1 MGGGITVTMALVD
14 CVPVIL
20 FMVAAVILQRDL
32 YDLLPKGAYSLV
44 AAGSIMAF
52 LGGLMKAL
60 WKILYATGVCDYVLL
75 DHALF
80 VLQGPGFLL
89 FFLGLTGLFW
99 WGRAS
104 GENNAEPAALAAGAA
119 PAATTTSI
127 PFIVMQVV
135 GLGGAQVLLA
145 VAGARRGSR
154 LAPVAFAL
162 AFVFMLG
169 MGYLGAKFGDSSSMH
184 WVAQLTNTLSM
195 ACFLWGT
202 LLLHKVGYVS
212 GTREER

>member
-14 CVPVIL
+14 CVPVAL
-20 FMVAAVILQRDL
+20 FMAAAVILQRDL
-32 YDLLPKGAYSLV
+32 YDQLPKGAYSLV

-52 LGGLMKAL
+52 LGGFMKAL

-80 VLQGPGFLL
+80 TLQGPGFLL

-99 WGRAS
+99 KGEKNAS
-104 GENNAEPAALAAGAA
+104 SALAAGAA
-119 PAATTTSI
+119 PASTTTSI

-145 VAGARRGSR
+145 VAGARRGAR
-154 LAPVAFAL
+154 LAPVAFAF

-169 MGYLGAKFGDSSSMH
+169 MGYLGAKFDDSSSMH

-202 LLLHKVGYVS
+202 LVLHAADQKKKEG
-212 GTREER
+212 

>member
-14 CVPVIL
+14 CVPVAL
-20 FMVAAVILQRDL
+20 FLVAAVILQRDL
-32 YDLLPKGAYSLV
+32 YDRLPKGAYSLV

-52 LGGLMKAL
+52 LGGFMKAL
-60 WKILYATGVCDYVLL
+60 WKILYATGVADYVLL

-80 VLQGPGFLL
+80 TLQGPGFLL

-99 WGRAS
+99 KGEKNAAS
-104 GENNAEPAALAAGAA
+104 ALVGA
-119 PAATTTSI
+119 PVATTTSI

-145 VAGARRGSR
+145 VEGARRGRR
-154 LAPVAFAL
+154 LVPVAFAL

-169 MGYLGAKFGDSSSMH
+169 MGYLGAKFDDSSSMH

-202 LLLHKVGYVS
+202 LMLHAADAKKEGN
-212 GTREER
+212 

>member
-14 CVPVIL
+14 CVPVAL

-32 YDLLPKGAYSLV
+32 YDQLPKGAYSLV

-52 LGGLMKAL
+52 LGGFMKAL

-80 VLQGPGFLL
+80 TLQGPGFLL

-99 WGRAS
+99 KGEKNAAS
-104 GENNAEPAALAAGAA
+104 ALVGA
-119 PAATTTSI
+119 PVATTTSI

-145 VAGARRGSR
+145 VEGARRGRR
-154 LAPVAFAL
+154 LVPVAFAL

-169 MGYLGAKFGDSSSMH
+169 MGYLGAKFDDSSSMH

-202 LLLHKVGYVS
+202 LMLHAADPKKK
-212 GTREER
+212 EN

>member
-1 MGGGITVTMALVD
+1 MGGGITVAMALVD
-14 CVPVIL
+14 CVPVVL
-20 FMVAAVILQRDL
+20 FLVAAVILQRDL
-32 YDLLPKGAYSLV
+32 YDQLPKGAYSLV

-52 LGGLMKAL
+52 LGGFMKAL

-80 VLQGPGFLL
+80 TLQGPGFLL

-99 WGRAS
+99 KGEKNAAS
-104 GENNAEPAALAAGAA
+104 ALTGA
-119 PAATTTSI
+119 PVATTTSI

-145 VAGARRGSR
+145 VAGARRGAR
-154 LAPVAFAL
+154 LAPVAFAF

-169 MGYLGAKFGDSSSMH
+169 MGYLGAKFDDSSSMH

-195 ACFLWGT
+195 ACFLWGA
-202 LLLHKVGYVS
+202 LMLRAADPKKK
-212 GTREER
+212 EN

>member
-1 MGGGITVTMALVD
+1 MA
-14 CVPVIL
+14 
-20 FMVAAVILQRDL
+20 
-32 YDLLPKGAYSLV
+32 
-44 AAGSIMAF
+44 
-52 LGGLMKAL
+52 
-60 WKILYATGVCDYVLL
+60 DYVLL

-80 VLQGPGFLL
+80 TLQGPGFLL

-99 WGRAS
+99 KGEKGGAS
-104 GENNAEPAALAAGAA
+104 ALAAGAA

-145 VAGARRGSR
+145 AWGARQGKR
-154 LAPVAFAL
+154 LVPVAYAL
-162 AFVFMLG
+162 AFVLMLG
-169 MGYLGAKFGDSSSMH
+169 MGYLGAKFDDSSSMH

-202 LLLHKVGYVS
+202 LMLHAAGPKEVK
-212 GTREER
+212 

>member
-1 MGGGITVTMALVD
+1 MGGGITVEMALVD
-14 CVPVIL
+14 CVPVVL
-20 FMVAAVILQRDL
+20 FMGAAVILQRDL
-32 YDLLPKGAYSLV
+32 YDRLPKGAYSLV

-52 LGGLMKAL
+52 LGGFMKAL
-60 WKILYATGVCDYVLL
+60 WKLLYATGVADYVLL

-80 VLQGPGFLL
+80 TLQGPGFLL

-99 WGRAS
+99 KGEKGGAS
-104 GENNAEPAALAAGAA
+104 ALAAGAA

-145 VAGARRGSR
+145 AWGARQGKR
-154 LAPVAFAL
+154 LVPVAYAL
-162 AFVFMLG
+162 AFVLMLG
-169 MGYLGAKFGDSSSMH
+169 MGYLGAKFDDSSSMH

-202 LLLHKVGYVS
+202 LMLHAAGPKEVK
-212 GTREER
+212 

>member
-1 MGGGITVTMALVD
+1 MGGGITVAMALVD
-14 CVPVIL
+14 CVPVVL
-20 FMVAAVILQRDL
+20 FMAAAVILQRDL
-32 YDLLPKGAYSLV
+32 YDQLPKGAYSLV

-52 LGGLMKAL
+52 LGGFMKAL

-80 VLQGPGFLL
+80 TLQGPGFLL

-99 WGRAS
+99 KGEKNAAS
-104 GENNAEPAALAAGAA
+104 ALVGA
-119 PAATTTSI
+119 PVATTTSI

-145 VAGARRGSR
+145 VAGVRRGAR
-154 LAPVAFAL
+154 LVPVAFAF

-169 MGYLGAKFGDSSSMH
+169 MGYLGAKFDDSSSMH

-202 LLLHKVGYVS
+202 LMLHAADQKKKES
-212 GTREER
+212 

>member
-1 MGGGITVTMALVD
+1 
-14 CVPVIL
+14 
-20 FMVAAVILQRDL
+20 
-32 YDLLPKGAYSLV
+32 
-44 AAGSIMAF
+44 MAF
-52 LGGLMKAL
+52 LGGFMKAL

-80 VLQGPGFLL
+80 TLQGPGFLL

-99 WGRAS
+99 KGEKNAAS
-104 GENNAEPAALAAGAA
+104 ALVGA
-119 PAATTTSI
+119 PVVTTTTV

-145 VAGARRGSR
+145 VAGVRRGAR
-154 LAPVAFAL
+154 LVPVAFAF

-169 MGYLGAKFGDSSSMH
+169 MGYLGAKFDDSSSMH

-202 LLLHKVGYVS
+202 LMLHAADQKKKES
-212 GTREER
+212 

>member
-1 MGGGITVTMALVD
+1 MGGGITVAMALVD
-14 CVPVIL
+14 CVPVVL
-20 FMVAAVILQRDL
+20 FLVAAVILQRDL

-52 LGGLMKAL
+52 LGGFMKAL
-60 WKILYATGVCDYVLL
+60 WKLLYATGVCDYVLL

-80 VLQGPGFLL
+80 TLQGPGFLL

-99 WGRAS
+99 KGKKDVPS
-104 GENNAEPAALAAGAA
+104 HAALAGA
-119 PAATTTSI
+119 PVATTTSI

-145 VAGARRGSR
+145 VEGARRGRR
-154 LAPVAFAL
+154 LVPVAFAL

-169 MGYLGAKFGDSSSMH
+169 MGYLGAKFDDSSSMH

-202 LLLHKVGYVS
+202 LMLHAAGPKEVK
-212 GTREER
+212 

>member
-14 CVPVIL
+14 CVPVAL
-20 FMVAAVILQRDL
+20 FLVAAVILQRDL
-32 YDLLPKGAYSLV
+32 YDRLPKGAYSLV

-52 LGGLMKAL
+52 LGGFMKAL
-60 WKILYATGVCDYVLL
+60 WKILYATGVADYVLL

-80 VLQGPGFLL
+80 TLQGPGFLL

-99 WGRAS
+99 KGEKNAS
-104 GENNAEPAALAAGAA
+104 SALAAGAA

-145 VAGARRGSR
+145 VEGARRGRR
-154 LAPVAFAL
+154 LVPVAFAL

-169 MGYLGAKFGDSSSMH
+169 MGYLGAKFDDSSSMH

-202 LLLHKVGYVS
+202 LMLHAADAKKEGN
-212 GTREER
+212 

>member
-1 MGGGITVTMALVD
+1 MGGGITVEMALVD
-14 CVPVIL
+14 CVPVVL
-20 FMVAAVILQRDL
+20 FLVAAVVLQRDL
-32 YDLLPKGAYSLV
+32 YGRLPKGAYSLV

-52 LGGLMKAL
+52 LGGFMKAL
-60 WKILYATGVCDYVLL
+60 WKLLYATGVADYVLL

-80 VLQGPGFLL
+80 TLQGPGFLL

-99 WGRAS
+99 KGEKGGAS
-104 GENNAEPAALAAGAA
+104 ALAAGAA

-145 VAGARRGSR
+145 AWGARQGKR
-154 LAPVAFAL
+154 LVPVAYAL
-162 AFVFMLG
+162 AFVLMLG
-169 MGYLGAKFGDSSSMH
+169 MGYLGAKFDDSSSMH

-202 LLLHKVGYVS
+202 LMLHAAGPKEVK
-212 GTREER
+212 

>member
-1 MGGGITVTMALVD
+1 MGGGITVAMALVD
-14 CVPVIL
+14 CVPVVL
-20 FMVAAVILQRDL
+20 FLVAAVVLQRDL
-32 YDLLPKGAYSLV
+32 YDRLPKGAYSLV

-52 LGGLMKAL
+52 LGGFMKAL
-60 WKILYATGVCDYVLL
+60 WKLLYATGVCDYVLL

-80 VLQGPGFLL
+80 TLQGPGFLL

-99 WGRAS
+99 KGEKGGAS
-104 GENNAEPAALAAGAA
+104 ALVSA
-119 PAATTTSI
+119 PVVTTTSV

-135 GLGGAQVLLA
+135 GLSGAQVLLA
-145 VAGARRGSR
+145 VAGVRRGAR
-154 LAPVAFAL
+154 LVPVAFAF

-169 MGYLGAKFGDSSSMH
+169 MGYLGAKFDDSSSMH

-202 LLLHKVGYVS
+202 LMLHAADPKKK
-212 GTREER
+212 EN

>member
-1 MGGGITVTMALVD
+1 MGGGITVAMALVD
-14 CVPVIL
+14 CVPVAL

-32 YDLLPKGAYSLV
+32 YDQLPKGAYSLV

-52 LGGLMKAL
+52 LGGFMKAL

-80 VLQGPGFLL
+80 TLQGPGFPL
-89 FFLGLTGLFW
+89 FFLGITGLFW
-99 WGRAS
+99 KGEKNAAS
-104 GENNAEPAALAAGAA
+104 ALVGA
-119 PAATTTSI
+119 PVATTTSI

-145 VAGARRGSR
+145 VAGARRGAR
-154 LAPVAFAL
+154 LAPVAFAF

-169 MGYLGAKFGDSSSMH
+169 MGYLGAKFDDSSSMH

-202 LLLHKVGYVS
+202 LMLHAADPKKK
-212 GTREER
+212 EN

>member
-1 MGGGITVTMALVD
+1 MGGGITVAMALVD
-14 CVPVIL
+14 CVPVVL
-20 FMVAAVILQRDL
+20 FLVAAVILQRDL
-32 YDLLPKGAYSLV
+32 YDRLPKGAYSLV

-52 LGGLMKAL
+52 LGGFMKAL
-60 WKILYATGVCDYVLL
+60 WKLLYATGVCDYVLL

-80 VLQGPGFLL
+80 TLQGPGFLL

-99 WGRAS
+99 KGEKDAAS
-104 GENNAEPAALAAGAA
+104 ALAAGAA

-145 VAGARRGSR
+145 VEGASRGKR
-154 LAPVAFAL
+154 LVPVAFAL
-162 AFVFMLG
+162 AFVFMLC
-169 MGYLGAKFGDSSSMH
+169 MGYLGAKFDDSGSMH

-195 ACFLWGT
+195 ACFLWGA
-202 LLLHKVGYVS
+202 LLLHAAGPKEVK
-212 GTREER
+212 

>member
-1 MGGGITVTMALVD
+1 MGGGITVAMALVD
-14 CVPVIL
+14 CVPVVL
-20 FMVAAVILQRDL
+20 FMAAAVILQRDL
-32 YDLLPKGAYSLV
+32 YDQLPKGAYSLV

-52 LGGLMKAL
+52 LGGFMKAL

-80 VLQGPGFLL
+80 TLQGPGFLL

-99 WGRAS
+99 KGEKNAAS
-104 GENNAEPAALAAGAA
+104 ALVGA
-119 PAATTTSI
+119 PVATTTSI

-145 VAGARRGSR
+145 VAGVRRGAR
-154 LAPVAFAL
+154 LVPVAIAI
-162 AFVFMLG
+162 AVVFMQG
-169 MGYLGAKFGDSSSMH
+169 MGYLSAKFDDSSSMH

-202 LLLHKVGYVS
+202 LMLHAAGPKEV
-212 GTREER
+212 R

>member
-1 MGGGITVTMALVD
+1 MGGGITVAMALVD
-14 CVPVIL
+14 CVPVVL

-32 YDLLPKGAYSLV
+32 YDQLPKGAYSLV

-52 LGGLMKAL
+52 LGGFMKAL

-80 VLQGPGFLL
+80 TLQGPGFLL

-99 WGRAS
+99 KGEKNAS
-104 GENNAEPAALAAGAA
+104 SALAAGAA

-145 VAGARRGSR
+145 VTGARRGAR
-154 LAPVAFAL
+154 LAPVAFAF

-169 MGYLGAKFGDSSSMH
+169 MGYLGAKFDDSSSMH

-202 LLLHKVGYVS
+202 LMLHAADPKK
-212 GTREER
+212 EEN

>member
-1 MGGGITVTMALVD
+1 MGGGITVAMALVD
-14 CVPVIL
+14 CVPVVL
-20 FMVAAVILQRDL
+20 FMAAAVILQRDL
-32 YDLLPKGAYSLV
+32 YDQLPKGAYPLV

-52 LGGLMKAL
+52 LGGFMKAL

-80 VLQGPGFLL
+80 TLQGPGFLL

-99 WGRAS
+99 KGEKNAAS
-104 GENNAEPAALAAGAA
+104 ALVGA
-119 PAATTTSI
+119 PVVTTTTV

-145 VAGARRGSR
+145 VAGVRRGAR
-154 LAPVAFAL
+154 LVPVAFAF

-169 MGYLGAKFGDSSSMH
+169 MGYLGAKFDDSSSMH

-202 LLLHKVGYVS
+202 LMLHAADQKKKES
-212 GTREER
+212 

>member
-1 MGGGITVTMALVD
+1 MGGGITVAMALVD
-14 CVPVIL
+14 CVPVVL
-20 FMVAAVILQRDL
+20 FMAAAVILQRDL
-32 YDLLPKGAYSLV
+32 YDQLPKGAYSLV

-52 LGGLMKAL
+52 LGGFMKAL

-80 VLQGPGFLL
+80 TLQGPGFLL

-99 WGRAS
+99 KGEKNAAS
-104 GENNAEPAALAAGAA
+104 ALVGA
-119 PAATTTSI
+119 PVVTTTSA

-145 VAGARRGSR
+145 VAGVRRGAR
-154 LAPVAFAL
+154 LVPVAFAF

-169 MGYLGAKFGDSSSMH
+169 MGYLGAKFDDSSSMH

-202 LLLHKVGYVS
+202 LMLHAADPKKK
-212 GTREER
+212 EN

>member
-14 CVPVIL
+14 CVPVAL
-20 FMVAAVILQRDL
+20 FMVAAVILMRDL
-32 YDLLPKGAYSLV
+32 YDPLPKGAYALV

-60 WKILYATGVCDYVLL
+60 WKILYATGVADYVLL

-80 VLQGPGFLL
+80 TLQGPGFLL
-89 FFLGLTGLFW
+89 LFLGLTGLFW
-99 WGRAS
+99 RG
-104 GENNAEPAALAAGAA
+104 AAHEGGTALAGAA
-119 PAATTTSI
+119 VPTATTTSM

-135 GLGGAQVLLA
+135 GLGGAQALLA
-145 VAGARRGSR
+145 LVAARRGSR
-154 LAPVAFAL
+154 LAPVAFML

-169 MGYLGAKFGDSSSMH
+169 MGYLGARFDDSSTMH

-202 LLLHKVGYVS
+202 LLLHRTGVAGGK
-212 GTREER
+212 ERH

>member
-1 MGGGITVTMALVD
+1 MGGGITVAMALVD
-14 CVPVIL
+14 CVPVVL
-20 FMVAAVILQRDL
+20 FLVAAVILQRDL
-32 YDLLPKGAYSLV
+32 YDRLPKGAYSLV

-52 LGGLMKAL
+52 LGGFMKAL
-60 WKILYATGVCDYVLL
+60 WKLLYATGVCDYVLL

-80 VLQGPGFLL
+80 TLQGPGFLL

-99 WGRAS
+99 KGDAGEKSAAS
-104 GENNAEPAALAAGAA
+104 HAALAAGA
-119 PAATTTSI
+119 PVATTTSI

-145 VAGARRGSR
+145 VEGARRGR
-154 LAPVAFAL
+154 RPVPVAFAL
-162 AFVFMLG
+162 ALVFMLG
-169 MGYLGAKFGDSSSMH
+169 MGYLGAKFDDSSSMH

-202 LLLHKVGYVS
+202 LMLHAAGPKEG
-212 GTREER
+212 E

>member
-1 MGGGITVTMALVD
+1 MGGGITVEMALVD
-14 CVPVIL
+14 CVPVVL
-20 FMVAAVILQRDL
+20 FLVAAVILQRDL
-32 YDLLPKGAYSLV
+32 YDRLPKGAYSLV

-52 LGGLMKAL
+52 LGGFMKAL
-60 WKILYATGVCDYVLL
+60 WKLLYATGVADYVLL

-80 VLQGPGFLL
+80 TLQGPGFLL

-99 WGRAS
+99 KGEKGGAS
-104 GENNAEPAALAAGAA
+104 ALAAGAA

-127 PFIVMQVV
+127 PFIVMQVI

-145 VAGARRGSR
+145 AWGARQGKR
-154 LAPVAFAL
+154 LVPVAYAL
-162 AFVFMLG
+162 AFVLMLG
-169 MGYLGAKFGDSSSMH
+169 MGYLGAKFDDSSSMH

-202 LLLHKVGYVS
+202 LMLHAAGPKEVK
-212 GTREER
+212 

>member
-1 MGGGITVTMALVD
+1 MGGGITVPMALVD
-14 CVPVIL
+14 CVPVAL
-20 FMVAAVILQRDL
+20 FMVAAVILMRDL
-32 YDLLPKGAYSLV
+32 YARLPKGAYALV

-52 LGGLMKAL
+52 LGGVMKAL
-60 WKILYATGVCDYVLL
+60 WKILYATGVVDYVLL

-80 VLQGPGFLL
+80 TLQGPGFLL

-99 WGRAS
+99 RGGRGGV
-104 GENNAEPAALAAGAA
+104 GEKDARRAALAAA

-127 PFIVMQVV
+127 PFIVMQVA

-145 VAGARRGSR
+145 VCGARRGSR

-169 MGYLGAKFGDSSSMH
+169 MGYLGAKFDDSSAMH

-202 LLLHKVGYVS
+202 LLLRRAGIADGK
-212 GTREER
+212 E

>member
-1 MGGGITVTMALVD
+1 MGGGITVEMALVD
-14 CVPVIL
+14 CVPVVL
-20 FMVAAVILQRDL
+20 FLVAAVVLQRDL
-32 YDLLPKGAYSLV
+32 YDRLPKGAYSLV

-52 LGGLMKAL
+52 LGGFMKAL
-60 WKILYATGVCDYVLL
+60 WKLLYATGVADYVLL

-80 VLQGPGFLL
+80 TLQGPGFLL

-99 WGRAS
+99 KGEKGGAS
-104 GENNAEPAALAAGAA
+104 ALAAGAA

-145 VAGARRGSR
+145 AWGARQGKR
-154 LAPVAFAL
+154 LVPVAYAL
-162 AFVFMLG
+162 AFVLMLG
-169 MGYLGAKFGDSSSMH
+169 MGYLGAKFDDSSSMH

-202 LLLHKVGYVS
+202 LMLHAAGPKEVK
-212 GTREER
+212 

>member
-14 CVPVIL
+14 CVPVVL

-32 YDLLPKGAYSLV
+32 YDQLPKGAYSLV

-52 LGGLMKAL
+52 LGGFMKAL
-60 WKILYATGVCDYVLL
+60 WKILYATGVADYVLL

-80 VLQGPGFLL
+80 TLQGPGFLL

-99 WGRAS
+99 KGEKNVAS
-104 GENNAEPAALAAGAA
+104 ALVAGAA

-145 VAGARRGSR
+145 VAGARRGAR
-154 LAPVAFAL
+154 LAPVAFAF

-169 MGYLGAKFGDSSSMH
+169 MGYLGAKFDDSSSMH

-195 ACFLWGT
+195 ACFLWGA
-202 LLLHKVGYVS
+202 LMLHAADPKKK
-212 GTREER
+212 EN

>member
-1 MGGGITVTMALVD
+1 MGGGITVAMALVD
-14 CVPVIL
+14 CVPVAL
-20 FMVAAVILQRDL
+20 FLVAAVILQRDL
-32 YDLLPKGAYSLV
+32 YDRLPKGAYSLV

-52 LGGLMKAL
+52 LGGFMKAL
-60 WKILYATGVCDYVLL
+60 WKLLYATGVCDYVLL

-80 VLQGPGFLL
+80 TLQGPGFLL

-99 WGRAS
+99 KGEKNAAS
-104 GENNAEPAALAAGAA
+104 ALVGA
-119 PAATTTSI
+119 PVATTTSI

-145 VAGARRGSR
+145 VEGARRGRR
-154 LAPVAFAL
+154 LVPVAFAL

-169 MGYLGAKFGDSSSMH
+169 MGYLGAKFDDSSSMH

-202 LLLHKVGYVS
+202 LMLHAADPKKK
-212 GTREER
+212 EN

>member
-1 MGGGITVTMALVD
+1 MGGGITVEMALVD
-14 CVPVIL
+14 CVPVVL
-20 FMVAAVILQRDL
+20 FLVAAVVLQRDL
-32 YDLLPKGAYSLV
+32 YGRLPKGAYSLV

-52 LGGLMKAL
+52 LGGFMKAL
-60 WKILYATGVCDYVLL
+60 WKLLYATGVADYVLL

-80 VLQGPGFLL
+80 TLQGPGFLL

-99 WGRAS
+99 KGEKNGAS
-104 GENNAEPAALAAGAA
+104 ALAAGAA

-145 VAGARRGSR
+145 AWGARQGKR
-154 LAPVAFAL
+154 LVPVAYAL
-162 AFVFMLG
+162 AFVLMLG
-169 MGYLGAKFGDSSSMH
+169 MGYLGAKFDDSSSMH

-202 LLLHKVGYVS
+202 LMLHAAGPKEVK
-212 GTREER
+212 

>member
-1 MGGGITVTMALVD
+1 MGGGITVAMALVD
-14 CVPVIL
+14 CVPVVL
-20 FMVAAVILQRDL
+20 FMAAAVILQRDL
-32 YDLLPKGAYSLV
+32 YDQLPKGAYSLV

-52 LGGLMKAL
+52 LGGFMKAL

-80 VLQGPGFLL
+80 TLQGPGFLL

-99 WGRAS
+99 KGEKNAAS
-104 GENNAEPAALAAGAA
+104 ALVGA
-119 PAATTTSI
+119 PVATTTSI

-145 VAGARRGSR
+145 VAGARRGAR
-154 LAPVAFAL
+154 LAPVAFAF

-169 MGYLGAKFGDSSSMH
+169 MGYLGAKFDDSSSMH

-202 LLLHKVGYVS
+202 LILHAADPKK
-212 GTREER
+212 EEN

>member
-14 CVPVIL
+14 CVPVAL
-20 FMVAAVILQRDL
+20 FLVAAVILQRDL
-32 YDLLPKGAYSLV
+32 YDRLPKGAYSLV

-52 LGGLMKAL
+52 LGGFMKAL

-80 VLQGPGFLL
+80 TLQGPGFLL

-99 WGRAS
+99 KGEKNAS
-104 GENNAEPAALAAGAA
+104 SALA

-145 VAGARRGSR
+145 AEGARRGKR
-154 LAPVAFAL
+154 LVPVAFAL

-169 MGYLGAKFGDSSSMH
+169 MGYLGAKFDDSSSMH

-202 LLLHKVGYVS
+202 LMLHAADPKKK
-212 GTREER
+212 EN

>member
-14 CVPVIL
+14 CVPVAL
-20 FMVAAVILQRDL
+20 FMAAAVILQRDL
-32 YDLLPKGAYSLV
+32 YDQLPKGAYSLV

-52 LGGLMKAL
+52 LGGFMKAL

-80 VLQGPGFLL
+80 TLQGPGFLL

-99 WGRAS
+99 KGAKNAS
-104 GENNAEPAALAAGAA
+104 SALAAGAA
-119 PAATTTSI
+119 PASTTTSI

-145 VAGARRGSR
+145 VAGARRGAR
-154 LAPVAFAL
+154 LAPVAFAF

-169 MGYLGAKFGDSSSMH
+169 MGYLGAKFDDSSSMH

-202 LLLHKVGYVS
+202 LVLHAADQKKKEG
-212 GTREER
+212 